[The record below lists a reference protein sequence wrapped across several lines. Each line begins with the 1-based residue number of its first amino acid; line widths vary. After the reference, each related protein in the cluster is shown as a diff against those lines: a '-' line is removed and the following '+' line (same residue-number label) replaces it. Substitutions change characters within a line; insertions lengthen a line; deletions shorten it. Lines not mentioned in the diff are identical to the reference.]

1 MVPAPCA
8 SNNLMNHVTY
18 VYEISSGGCF
28 YIPLLVMCFTSF
40 ETEVTEKRVLD
51 GKKWTGMMREMT

>member
-1 MVPAPCA
+1 
-8 SNNLMNHVTY
+8 MNHVTD

-40 ETEVTEKRVLD
+40 ETEVMEKRVLD
-51 GKKWTGMMREMT
+51 GKRWTGMMREVP